1 MDRRQFLTGAAT
13 AALTIG
19 SGTASQAAEW
29 PERLVK
35 LVVPFPPAGAID
47 VVARLM
53 MPKLQQGWGKEVI
66 IENKPGAGGNIGN
79 DQVAR
84 AAPDGYTLLMTQ
96 SGIVVNQ
103 FLYPKLSYDPVA
115 DLAPVSLLTLVP
127 NVMVVPLSSP
137 AKTVE
142 EFVAYAKTK
151 TLAFGSAGN
160 GTSSHM
166 CGELLKR
173 RLGVEMTHV
182 PYRGSAPALND
193 LLAGRLDVII
203 DSVSGMVP
211 QIAANSVRALG
222 VTSTH
227 PLAVLPQLRPLADT
241 ALPGFEAAG
250 LVAAFAPAKTPP
262 DVVARI
268 EKSMNAALFDPVTNK
283 RLVDLGDEV
292 IGSTPEALAK
302 YMQAEMKRWGPLIKE
317 AQIRLDGQAVAAP
330 HAQPPPRG

>member
-1 MDRRQFLTGAAT
+1 MSMDRREFLAGAAAFT
-13 AALTIG
+13 LAGGAGAHAA
-19 SGTASQAAEW
+19 AW

-47 VVARLM
+47 VVARLI
-53 MPKLQQGWGKEVI
+53 MPGLQKSWGQDVI

-79 DQVAR
+79 DQVAKS
-84 AAPDGYTLLMTQ
+84 APDGYTLLLTQ
-96 SGIVVNQ
+96 SGIIVNQ

-115 DLAPVSLLTLVP
+115 DFAPVSLLALVP
-127 NVMVVPLSSP
+127 NVMVVPNSSP
-137 AKTVE
+137 AHTIE
-142 EFVAYAKTK
+142 EFIAYAKTR
-151 TLAFGSAGN
+151 TLTFGSAGN

-211 QIAANSVRALG
+211 QIESNSLRALG
-222 VTSTH
+222 VTSAR
-227 PLAVLPQLRPLADT
+227 PLPVLPKLQPLADT

-262 DVVARI
+262 DVVVKI
-268 EKSMNAALFDPVTNK
+268 QKTILEALTESTTNK
-283 RLVDLGDEV
+283 RLTDLGDEV
-292 IGSTPEALAK
+292 IGSPPQVLAD
-302 YMQAEMKRWGPLIKE
+302 YMQSEMKRWGPLIEE
-317 AQIRLDGQAVAAP
+317 AQIRVDG
-330 HAQPPPRG
+330 